1 MDSAM
6 KNLVETRVENA
17 LGGNAVDLVLRWRE
31 AGSHWRRIQA
41 ETYRIAARIAEA
53 SEDGEWCVDPHA
65 DCGILGR
72 GLLGTYI
79 RLELANGTEA
89 EAALATILLNQVVE
103 QAITES
109 KD

>member
-1 MDSAM
+1 MGSAM
-6 KNLVETRVENA
+6 KNLIETKVEKS

-31 AGSHWRRIQA
+31 TGMHWRRIQA

-53 SEDGEWCVDPHA
+53 SEDAGWCVDPHA

-79 RLELANGTEA
+79 RLELAEGDEA
-89 EAALATILLNQVVE
+89 EQARAAVLLLTVAHDIKN
-103 QAITES
+103 
-109 KD
+109 

>member
-1 MDSAM
+1 MSNTM
-6 KNLVETRVENA
+6 KNLVETKVEKS

-41 ETYRIAARIAEA
+41 ETYRIAARIAEC
-53 SEDGEWCVDPHA
+53 SENGEWCVDPHA

-89 EAALATILLNQVVE
+89 EAALATILLKQVVE
-103 QAITES
+103 QAIADS
-109 KD
+109 ND